1 MSLWSWLRG
10 LRKRDEDEDRPVP
23 EGGIDAIR
31 ADQRA
36 TLTYGVTPEQ
46 AARIA
51 RRDAEELAEAEDEQG
66 R

>member
-1 MSLWSWLRG
+1 MGFLSWLKGR
-10 LRKRDEDEDRPVP
+10 RKPEDDRALEHGQDEEEEAPLP

-31 ADQRA
+31 ADQQA

-51 RRDAEELAEAEDEQG
+51 KRRED
-66 R
+66 

>member
-1 MSLWSWLRG
+1 MGLLSWLRG
-10 LRKRDEDEDRPVP
+10 RRKREDEDEALLP

-31 ADQRA
+31 ADQQA

-51 RRDAEELAEAEDEQG
+51 KRRDD
-66 R
+66 